1 MTLATDPDLDL
12 AAYAARKVRLPRYAA
27 HAALGLTIVLIV
39 VLRGSY
45 LLRDPDSQWHVAVGR
60 WIVAHAAVPT
70 TDLFSYTHAGQPWIA
85 KEWVSQ
91 LILYF
96 TYEAAGWR
104 GEVALVALVAAGS
117 FTALF
122 AWFSRRMRLLAALT
136 LTVAAFGMSELNLL
150 VRPHVLVIPI
160 IAGWMVAVVGALE
173 RRRAPPLPAA
183 LLIVAWAN
191 MHGSFPFGLIM
202 AGVLAGEGVVFAP
215 SGERLALACRWALFL
230 GVSAA
235 ATMISPFGWSAILV
249 PLKMFGNGE
258 TLRFVNEWRPLEF
271 DALGAVAGYMLVAT
285 LAILLLDARRN
296 LFRIVAAGLVAYL
309 MVRHVRFVSLF
320 GLIGP
325 ILAARTVALYMPLS
339 NGARLVRAGTRTATM
354 AGLGAVGLAALALAV
369 VRPSEPTADVTPQQA
384 FDAAMAHGVR
394 GHVYNDYDFGGF
406 LIAHGVP
413 TFVDGRTDQL
423 FLGNFLPD
431 LKKAV
436 DDKDDATFAGI
447 VARNGIGWALIQP
460 RTKVSAHFDRMPGWT
475 RLYEDETSAAY
486 ARN

>member
-1 MTLATDPDLDL
+1 MTLATDAALDL
-12 AAYAARKVRLPRYAA
+12 AADPARKVRLPRYAIP
-27 HAALGLTIVLIV
+27 AALALAICLIV

-70 TDLFSYTHAGQPWIA
+70 TDLFSYTYAGQPWIA

-96 TYEAAGWR
+96 TYEGAGWR

-117 FTALF
+117 FTMLF

-136 LTVAAFGMSELNLL
+136 LTLAAFGMSGLNLL
-150 VRPHVLVIPI
+150 VRPHVLVIPVI
-160 IAGWMVAVVGALE
+160 IGWMIAVVGALE
-173 RRRAPPLPAA
+173 RRSAPPLLAA

-202 AGVLAGEGVVFAP
+202 AGVLACEGILFAP
-215 SGERLALACRWALFL
+215 PGERLPLACRWALFL

-258 TLRFVNEWRPLEF
+258 TLRFVDEWQPLAF
-271 DALGAVAGYMLVAT
+271 DALGVVASYMLVAT
-285 LAILLLDARRN
+285 IAILLLDARRN
-296 LFRIVAAGLVAYL
+296 VFRIFAAGLVAYL
-309 MVRHVRFVSLF
+309 MIRHVRFVSLF

-325 ILAARTVALYMPLS
+325 ILAARTVALYTPVQT
-339 NGARLVRAGTRTATM
+339 GERLVHVAARTTIL
-354 AGLGAVGLAALALAV
+354 AGLGAMALVVVALAV
-369 VRPSEPTADVTPQQA
+369 ARHPKPAVDVTPQQG
-384 FDAAMAHGVR
+384 FEAAMAHGVH

-406 LIAHGVP
+406 LIAHDVP

-423 FLGNFLPD
+423 FLGSFLPD

-436 DDKDDATFAGI
+436 CAKDDTAFAEI
-447 VARNGIGWALIQP
+447 VERNGIGWALIRP
-460 RTKVSAHFDRMPGWT
+460 RSKTSAHFDRMPGWT
-475 RLYEDETSAAY
+475 RLYEDEHSAAY